1 MTNPTDPI
9 DPEALRA
16 LNAALADGR
25 QSDPARAI
33 ARGVGRMLRR
43 LGNAHIAELS
53 LANGRRADMVSLTPK
68 GDIWIIEIKSS
79 LEDFRADQKWPE
91 YWDYADC
98 VLFAVAPDFPSAI
111 LPAQTGLILAD
122 RYGGEIIRMPERQP
136 LAPARRRSMQ
146 LSFARAA
153 ALRLAYA
160 LDPGVAL
167 QKKLD

>member
-1 MTNPTDPI
+1 MRDMPIVSPIPLNP
-9 DPEALRA
+9 
-16 LNAALADGR
+16 LADGR
-25 QSDPARAI
+25 QSERAMVVR
-33 ARGVGRMLRR
+33 RGVQR
-43 LGNAHIAELS
+43 LLSAMGAHVLPEIS
-53 LANGRRADMVSLTPK
+53 LASGRRADLVALTSR

-98 VLFAVAPDFPSAI
+98 VLFAVAPDFPTAI

-167 QKKLD
+167 QNKLD